1 MNESI
6 KLAKELKEEILK
18 EPLIVEYLRVKEL
31 VESNEEINSLK
42 KQIALAKAHND
53 NDLHKSLLDRYN
65 NHPLV
70 VNYNVLKEE
79 VSEYLLEIS
88 KIVNKK

>member
-42 KQIALAKAHND
+42 KQIALAKANKD
-53 NDLHKSLLDRYN
+53 NDLHKLLLDRYN

-70 VNYNVLKEE
+70 VNYNILKEE
-79 VSEYLLEIS
+79 VNEYLLEIS

>member
-1 MNESI
+1 MDESI

-31 VESNEEINSLK
+31 VEKDEEINLLK
-42 KQIALAKAHND
+42 KDIALAKAHKD
-53 NDLHKSLLDRYN
+53 DKLHQALLSRYN

-79 VSEYLLEIS
+79 VNEYLLEIS